1 MCFVIQQQMVIL
13 SRPRIR
19 HVPTTPTDLA
29 SRLPSTLQR
38 KWERRADHNYQEVCK
53 IYMKISEK
61 CIWWRHVI
69 RHSTNKKKRQHAKRC
84 FLRTYPLMM
93 ALTQIG
99 MNDHLPWDTCQKL
112 DNLYYRLNTH

>member
-1 MCFVIQQQMVIL
+1 MVIL
-13 SRPRIR
+13 STPRVR

-38 KWERRADHNYQEVCK
+38 KWERRADRNYQEVCK

-69 RHSTNKKKRQHAKRC
+69 RHSTDKKKRQHAKRC

-99 MNDHLPWDTCQKL
+99 MDDHLPWGTCQKL
-112 DNLYYRLNTH
+112 DHFYYRLNTR